1 MSLILRIIRVG
12 LLGALALSDSACF
25 ARYATPAHLEDSPAN
40 LIIRIDSIV
49 EHARREFH
57 LAGVSL
63 VVMRGQ
69 DVLVSKGYGLANINA
84 RTPATDRTVYAVG
97 SLSKQITA
105 AAIMKLVEDGR
116 VQLDA
121 PVAAYLPELA
131 VARDNSL
138 RVRTLLRQ
146 TSGLASFDDYPE
158 VDALGLGPDSTMF
171 PFQRVVAMIGA
182 HAPLYRPDTW
192 WSYSNANY
200 TLLAAIIE
208 RVTGLTYDEYLSRA
222 LFQPLGMTETRSCSP
237 TVRNERARAV
247 GYEIDGDSLVMR
259 RTRDY
264 LVPSMTGPGGLCSS
278 MVELAKWTRA
288 LVDRKAVSP
297 ASYRAITSVQPVDAG
312 VYGTLTPPYGFG
324 ISLLPFAGQPA
335 VWHTGVREGFMSVL
349 AFLPQQDIII
359 AAATN
364 TRHTLIDELALRV
377 VREILA
383 IPETQSLDLRPSA
396 EEASRTVGSYD
407 DAMFKLRVFEESGHL
422 SVEVP
427 ELGVREPLLYQGR
440 HLFVSAGA
448 RRLRFQ
454 FDAVLGPA
462 QRVDWEW
469 SELRAYGKRT
479 R

>member
-1 MSLILRIIRVG
+1 MPLVVRIIGVG
-12 LLGALALSDSACF
+12 LGGALALSGSACL
-25 ARYATPAHLEDSPAN
+25 ARYATPARLANPPAN
-40 LIIRIDSIV
+40 LTIRIDSIV

-57 LAGVSL
+57 FAGVSL

-69 DVLVSKGYGLANINA
+69 NVLVSKGYGLANISA
-84 RTPATDRTVYAVG
+84 RTPATDRTVYGVG

-105 AAIMKLVEDGR
+105 AAIIKLVEDGR

-131 VARDNSL
+131 VARDSSL

-146 TSGLASFDDYPE
+146 TSGLLAFDDYPE
-158 VDALGLGPDSTMF
+158 VDTLGLGPDSTMF

-182 HAPLYRPDTW
+182 HAPRYRPETW

-259 RTRDY
+259 QTREY
-264 LVPSMTGPGGLCSS
+264 VVPSMTGPGGLCSS

-288 LVDRKAVSP
+288 LVDGRAVNP
-297 ASYRAITSVQPVDAG
+297 ASYLAMTSARPVDAG
-312 VYGTLTPPYGFG
+312 AYGTFTPPYGFG
-324 ISLLPFAGQPA
+324 VSLLPFAGQPA

-364 TRHTLIDELALRV
+364 TRHTPIDELALRI

-383 IPETQSLDLRPSA
+383 TAEPQALDLPLSA

-422 SVEVP
+422 FVEVP
-427 ELGVREPLLYQGR
+427 PLGVREPLLYQGN
-440 HLFVSAGA
+440 HLFVAGGP

-454 FDAVLGPA
+454 FDAVHGPA